1 MECQP
6 ARMKKDVQNLILW
19 INDFDAN
26 QFDERVPELC
36 LLQSGVIA
44 SPEVLEDLRN
54 AFEEGK
60 NQSNDILEKR
70 VFSKELYF
78 ITKSKRINPGITPIN
93 VTKACS
99 NAVEMERN
107 VLVIVDYLAEKNDAI
122 SLELVLVK
130 RISKECLTIFNIDG
144 FMIKTA
150 KGKLLQSF
158 YRQPLLEVLS
168 VYFSLVDMRLIWRLA
183 SPTSDDCDA
192 MTNSGIDY
200 LWRDY
205 LNRVFSMVYS
215 RRNNATTIILIFL
228 GGHLYNC

>member
-1 MECQP
+1 
-6 ARMKKDVQNLILW
+6 MKKDVQNLILW

-26 QFDERVPELC
+26 QFDESVSELC

-130 RISKECLTIFNIDG
+130 RISK
-144 FMIKTA
+144 
-150 KGKLLQSF
+150 
-158 YRQPLLEVLS
+158 
-168 VYFSLVDMRLIWRLA
+168 
-183 SPTSDDCDA
+183 
-192 MTNSGIDY
+192 
-200 LWRDY
+200 
-205 LNRVFSMVYS
+205 
-215 RRNNATTIILIFL
+215 
-228 GGHLYNC
+228 